1 MNLTREEIYRYSRHL
16 IMPEVGLDGQEK
28 LKASKVL
35 CIGTGGLGSPIGLYL
50 AAAGV
55 GHLGLVDFDVIDVTN
70 LQRQIAF
77 TDADVGKSKVETAKA
92 RLQVMNPHIEVTA
105 HNVRLTS
112 ENAMDLLGRYDVI
125 VDGTDNFATR
135 YLVNDA
141 CVLLGKPLVY
151 GSIYQF
157 DGQVSVFDAKRGPCY
172 RCLYASPPP
181 PGMVPSCAEG
191 GVLGILPGV
200 IGTLQ
205 ATEAIKLVI
214 GKGDPLIGRLV
225 LFNALEMSFR
235 TLKLR
240 KNPECPMCG
249 PNATIKALIDYEE
262 FCGLRGVEEAKK
274 TVQADEM
281 TVEELKKGMDEKRP
295 ITLID
300 IREPYEHEICK
311 LEPSRLMPMGSLL
324 ENLNQL
330 DTTTEYVLYCRTGN
344 RSRQILD
351 FLKQAGFQRVK
362 HLKGGIMEWAEKI
375 DSSLARY

>member
-1 MNLTREEIYRYSRHL
+1 MNLSREEIYRYSRHL
-16 IMPEVGLDGQEK
+16 IMPEVGLEGQEK

-55 GHLGLVDFDVIDVTN
+55 GNLGLVDFDVIDITN
-70 LQRQIAF
+70 LQRQVAF
-77 TDADVGKSKVETAKA
+77 TTADVGKSKVETTKE
-92 RLQVMNPHIEVTA
+92 RLQALNPFIQVTA
-105 HNVRLTS
+105 YNTRLIS
-112 ENAMDLLGRYDVI
+112 ENAMEILREYDIV

-191 GVLGILPGV
+191 GVLGVLPAV
-200 IGTLQ
+200 IGSLQ
-205 ATEAIKLVI
+205 ATEAVKLVI
-214 GKGDPLIGRLV
+214 GKGDPLIGKLL

-240 KNPECPMCG
+240 KNPECPICG
-249 PNATIKALIDYEE
+249 PNPTIKALIDYEE
-262 FCGLRGVEEAKK
+262 FCGLRGVEVQKK
-274 TVQADEM
+274 TVQDDEM
-281 TVEELKKGMDEKRP
+281 TSEDLKKILDEKKP
-295 ITLID
+295 VILLD
-300 IREPYEHEICK
+300 IREPYEAEICTLTPSK
-311 LEPSRLMPMGSLL
+311 LIPLGSLL

-330 DTTTEYVLYCRTGN
+330 DTASKYVVFCRTGN
-344 RSRQILD
+344 RSRQALD
-351 FLKQAGFQRVK
+351 FLKTAGFQKVK
-362 HLKGGIMEWAEKI
+362 HLKGGIMDWAEKI
-375 DSSLARY
+375 DPSLSRY